1 MEGYIRAGLSQERG
15 QSLWFCSTM
24 FKRIREKLDDLTLS
38 FDHFYFIPLFG
49 LFCWYGLVFG
59 LMGIWIAHGSKKYP
73 KYDENETPL
82 PLERVGMILQPGFFI
97 AFVVIHAAV
106 FCTSMYLEY
115 YHRKIGK
122 LIKFIKPTIQR
133 RLAYASL
140 VIGII
145 SQLFLIAQAVVGTV
159 YVRKYARAK
168 SHYAVLLATFA
179 ILVMISLGL
188 NFTNYYIMGQYYRKY
203 VNGERWNKFTISFVL
218 KITWLFVTLV
228 LAVVCC
234 GFYVRGLKNVS
245 SVFEWIFHFWYGLLL
260 AFWTYDLYPLTELR
274 ALRKREGQAET
285 GGARQAIRN
294 KLSLRSLSQKLTGK
308 RDEEK
313 DEAIT
318 SIVPISSLDGNST
331 RESAG
336 ELDSPVG
343 FNYVTQYPQMPPEI

>member
-1 MEGYIRAGLSQERG
+1 MP
-15 QSLWFCSTM
+15 CKTM
-24 FKRIREKLDDLTLS
+24 FGRIREKFDALTLL

-59 LMGIWIAHGSKKYP
+59 LMGIWIVHGSKKYP
-73 KYDENETPL
+73 KYDENEKPL

-97 AFVVIHAAV
+97 SFVVIHSAV

-122 LIKFIKPTIQR
+122 LIKFIKPTIQK

-140 VIGII
+140 VIGILA
-145 SQLFLIAQAVVGTV
+145 QLFFIIQAVVGTV
-159 YVRKYARAK
+159 YVRKHARAK
-168 SHYAVLLATFA
+168 SHYAELLATFA

-260 AFWTYDLYPLTELR
+260 AFWTFDLYPLTELR
-274 ALRKREGQAET
+274 ALRKREHQLEN
-285 GGARQAIRN
+285 GGAREAIRK
-294 KLSLRSLSQKLTGK
+294 KLSLRSLSQKLTGH
-308 RDEEK
+308 RDPDKEETV
-313 DEAIT
+313 T
-318 SIVPISSLDGNST
+318 SIVPISSLDLNSGRDSLT
-331 RESAG
+331 EAES
-336 ELDSPVG
+336 PQG
-343 FNYVTQYPQMPPEI
+343 FNYMAQYPKV